1 MAIAGIFERHLD
13 SVHAQRWADK
23 ALPWAASLSYC
34 WDCKQSTK
42 VPHPGHRP
50 PRGCEWDSTA
60 GTWVQKECAA
70 VGLVLQ
76 SPPEKEQFIDSSR
89 HFDKDGYLNAKKVWF
104 ELPGAKRPGEEY
116 SEQAYKRAFRRTKRN
131 ADDDNRKR
139 KERSNYNV
147 SVQEKRDREYS
158 DWA

>member
-1 MAIAGIFERHLD
+1 MSL
-13 SVHAQRWADK
+13 
-23 ALPWAASLSYC
+23 LPPPPSL
-34 WDCKQSTK
+34 T
-42 VPHPGHRP
+42 H
-50 PRGCEWDSTA
+50 
-60 GTWVQKECAA
+60 
-70 VGLVLQ
+70 
-76 SPPEKEQFIDSSR
+76 
-89 HFDKDGYLNAKKVWF
+89 LNAKKGWF